1 MNYTSELQQI
11 GLFEHLSENE
21 LRMLSTTLLEKP
33 SSRGSVLFRQGDPAL
48 GCFVILSGE
57 VGVFLGEPVA
67 GSSPVAILK
76 SGETVGHLALVD
88 RQRRSAQCIVVSE
101 SARLAELRVDDFERL
116 FNAQTPFAYKILDN
130 LLKDL
135 SARLRKTNETLL
147 KASFNQKNELDGKTR
162 KVLAHQLLERPAAK
176 TNGIPTRLK
185 SWACLSSTGL
195 GVKTTKLS

>member
-11 GLFEHLSENE
+11 GLFEHLSESE

-33 SSRGSVLFRQGDPAL
+33 CSRGQVLFRQGDPAL
-48 GCFVILSGE
+48 GCFVVLSGE
-57 VGVFLGEPVA
+57 IGVFLGEPVA
-67 GSSPVAILK
+67 GSTPVAVLK

-147 KASFNQKNELDGKTR
+147 KASFNQKMNWMVAREKSSLINFSEKRT
-162 KVLAHQLLERPAAK
+162 AK
-176 TNGIPTRLK
+176 MNGIPTRLK
-185 SWACLSSTGL
+185 SWACLSNTGF
-195 GVKTTKLS
+195 GVKTTESG

>member
-11 GLFEHLSENE
+11 GLFEHLSESE

-33 SSRGSVLFRQGDPAL
+33 SSRGQVLFRQGDPAL

-67 GSSPVAILK
+67 GSTPVAVLK

-147 KASFNQKNELDGKTR
+147 KASFNQKNELDGRTR
-162 KVLAHQLLERPAAK
+162 KVLAHQLLGKA
-176 TNGIPTRLK
+176 NGEDEWDPDKVEVMGMSLEHRIRRK
-185 SWACLSSTGL
+185 DY
-195 GVKTTKLS
+195 

>member
-11 GLFEHLSENE
+11 GLFEHLSDSE

-33 SSRGSVLFRQGDPAL
+33 SSKGSVLFRQGDSAL

-57 VGVFLGEPVA
+57 VGVFLGEPVP
-67 GSSPVAILK
+67 GSTPVAILK

-147 KASFNQKNELDGKTR
+147 KASFNQKNELDGQTR
-162 KVLAHQLLERPAAK
+162 KVLAHQLLGKAGGEDEWDPDKVEVMSMSLEHRIRRK
-176 TNGIPTRLK
+176 DY
-185 SWACLSSTGL
+185 
-195 GVKTTKLS
+195 

>member
-11 GLFEHLSENE
+11 GLFEHLSESE

-33 SSRGSVLFRQGDPAL
+33 CSRGQVLFRQGDPAL
-48 GCFVILSGE
+48 GCFVVLSGE
-57 VGVFLGEPVA
+57 IGVFLGEPVA
-67 GSSPVAILK
+67 GSTPVAVLK

-101 SARLAELRVDDFERL
+101 SAQLAELRVDDFERL

-147 KASFNQKNELDGKTR
+147 KASFNQKNELDGRTR
-162 KVLAHQLLERPAAK
+162 KVLAHQLLGKA
-176 TNGIPTRLK
+176 NGEDEWDPDKVEVMGMSLEHRIRRK
-185 SWACLSSTGL
+185 DY
-195 GVKTTKLS
+195 

>member
-11 GLFEHLSENE
+11 GLFEHLSESE

-33 SSRGSVLFRQGDPAL
+33 CSRGQVLFRQGDPAL
-48 GCFVILSGE
+48 GCFVVLSGE
-57 VGVFLGEPVA
+57 IGVFLGEPVA
-67 GSSPVAILK
+67 GSTPVAVLK

-88 RQRRSAQCIVVSE
+88 RQRRSAQCIVVSD

-147 KASFNQKNELDGKTR
+147 KASFNQKNELDGRTR
-162 KVLAHQLLERPAAK
+162 KVLAHQLLGKA
-176 TNGIPTRLK
+176 NGEDEWDPDKVEVMGMSLEHRIRRK
-185 SWACLSSTGL
+185 DY
-195 GVKTTKLS
+195 

>member
-33 SSRGSVLFRQGDPAL
+33 CSRGQVLFRQGDPAL
-48 GCFVILSGE
+48 GCFVILNGE

-67 GSSPVAILK
+67 GSTPVAVLK

-116 FNAQTPFAYKILDN
+116 FNAQTPFA
-130 LLKDL
+130 
-135 SARLRKTNETLL
+135 A
-147 KASFNQKNELDGKTR
+147 ASRRPPAPQKPDYCPWANSRRHHAGRSFDRQRSQALPIQR
-162 KVLAHQLLERPAAK
+162 PLAF
-176 TNGIPTRLK
+176 
-185 SWACLSSTGL
+185 
-195 GVKTTKLS
+195 

>member
-162 KVLAHQLLERPAAK
+162 KVLAHQLLGK
-176 TNGIPTRLK
+176 TGGEDEWDPDKVEVMGMSLEHRIRRK
-185 SWACLSSTGL
+185 DY
-195 GVKTTKLS
+195 